1 MSLSLEGL
9 VSVGGDETR
18 ALTYLK
24 VVHNGQTYDWQRFIP
39 PGMALQDFMATQ
51 ETSVKAEIDVK
62 EAQWDALEPKTRE
75 VEDPLTG
82 EITTVAIEKSEVVRP
97 TMPDYFAQ
105 RRAAYP
111 SIGDQLDAQW
121 KGGAAADAMQLKI
134 QAVKTQ
140 YPKPSWI

>member
-1 MSLSLEGL
+1 MSISLEGL
-9 VSVGGDETR
+9 VTVGGDENR
-18 ALTYLK
+18 ALTHLK

-51 ETSVKAEIDVK
+51 EASVKAEIDVK
-62 EAQWDALEPKTRE
+62 EAEWAALDPKTRDI
-75 VEDPLTG
+75 EDPFTG
-82 EITTVAIEKSEVVRP
+82 EITTVDIDKSEVVRP

-121 KGGAAADAMQLKI
+121 KGGADAEAMHSKI
-134 QAVKTQ
+134 DAVKAQ